1 MVSAGFSL
9 GLLVLCVAGSD
20 ALSISANAGDGIRP
34 TDITN
39 ESAMERTQE
48 AGLHITAPFLSS

>member
-48 AGLHITAPFLSS
+48 AGLRITAPFL